1 MRNKM
6 RVIVSSTVDKALD
19 LLNQFSQAHA
29 QIGLSELA
37 RLAALDKAT
46 VHRMLTV
53 LAKHGFVEQDEQ
65 TKLYRLGAGLL
76 RLARSRE
83 ASFPI
88 SSVIDAELQALV
100 QQTGETAHAS
110 LIAGGSL
117 ATVGIVHGTKAI
129 RVTLEADQSLPF
141 HATASGIACLAFLPG
156 DKMNTIMKRKLAS
169 FTSAT
174 PTSPDEIL
182 AAVSAARN
190 KGFALSDQSYEAD
203 VFGIA
208 APLFSASGYA
218 CGAVAVAT
226 PAHRMTREVKQRTIA
241 AVMDAAV
248 LMTRRMGAEPPRSF
262 VNLLL
267 KTAA

>member
-1 MRNKM
+1 M
-6 RVIVSSTVDKALD
+6 IVSSTVDKALE
-19 LLNQFSQAHA
+19 LLNQFTQSRA

-37 RLAALDKAT
+37 RLAELDKAT

-88 SSVIDAELQALV
+88 STVIDAELQTLM

-110 LIAGGSL
+110 LLAGGSL
-117 ATVGIVHGTKAI
+117 ATVGIVHGNKTI

-141 HATASGIACLAFLPG
+141 HATASGIACLAFLPN
-156 DKMNTIMKRKLAS
+156 DKQNSILKRKLAG
-169 FTSAT
+169 FTPNT
-174 PTSPDEIL
+174 PTSPQEVQMAISVVR
-182 AAVSAARN
+182 A
-190 KGFALSDQSYEAD
+190 KGFAVSDQSYETD
-203 VFGIA
+203 VYGIA
-208 APLFSASGYA
+208 APLFSASGFA

-226 PAHRMTREVKQRTIA
+226 PAHRMSREVKVRTIA

-248 LMTRRMGAEPPRSF
+248 LITRRMGAEPPRSF
-262 VNLLL
+262 LNLLL
-267 KTAA
+267 KVAA

>member
-1 MRNKM
+1 M
-6 RVIVSSTVDKALD
+6 ILSSTVDKALE
-19 LLNQFSQAHA
+19 LLNQFTQCRS

-88 SSVIDAELQALV
+88 SSVIDAELQILM
-100 QQTGETAHAS
+100 QHTGETAHAS

-117 ATVGIVHGTKAI
+117 ATVGIVHGTKTI
-129 RVTLEADQSLPF
+129 RVTLDADQSLPF
-141 HATASGIACLAFLPG
+141 HATASGIACLAFLPT
-156 DKMNTIMKRKLAS
+156 DKQNSILKRKLVG
-169 FTSAT
+169 FTANT
-174 PTSPDEIL
+174 PTSPQDVQSEIAL
-182 AAVSAARN
+182 VRAQ
-190 KGFALSDQSYEAD
+190 GFAVSDQSYERD
-203 VFGIA
+203 VYGIA
-208 APLFSASGYA
+208 APLFSASGFA

-226 PAHRMTREVKQRTIA
+226 PAHRVSREIKAHTIS

-248 LMTRRMGAEPPRSF
+248 LITRRMGAEPP
-262 VNLLL
+262 
-267 KTAA
+267 KTFMSLFLGNAA

>member
-1 MRNKM
+1 
-6 RVIVSSTVDKALD
+6 VSSTVDKALE
-19 LLNQFSQAHA
+19 LLNQFTQARA

-53 LAKHGFVEQDEQ
+53 LAKHGFVEQEEQ
-65 TKLYRLGAGLL
+65 SKQYRLGAGLL

-88 SSVIDAELQALV
+88 SSVVEVELQALM
-100 QQTGETAHAS
+100 QHTGETAHAS

-117 ATVGIVHGTKAI
+117 ATVGIVHANKAI
-129 RVTLEADQSLPF
+129 RVTLDADQSLPF

-156 DKMNTIMKRKLAS
+156 EKLNAILKRKLAGY
-169 FTSAT
+169 TEAT
-174 PTSPDEIL
+174 PTSPQDVL
-182 AAVSAARN
+182 AAVSAARA
-190 KGFALSDQSYEAD
+190 KGFAASDQSFETD
-203 VFGIA
+203 VYGIA
-208 APLFSASGYA
+208 APLFSASGFA

-226 PAHRMTREVKQRTIA
+226 PAHRMSREVKARTIS

-248 LMTRRMGAEPPRSF
+248 LITRRMGAEPPRSF

-267 KTAA
+267 KIAA

>member
-1 MRNKM
+1 M
-6 RVIVSSTVDKALD
+6 VVSSTVDKALE
-19 LLNQFSQAHA
+19 LLNQFTQARA

-53 LAKHGFVEQDEQ
+53 LAKHGFVEQEEE

-88 SSVIDAELQALV
+88 SSVIEAELQTLM

-117 ATVGIVHGTKAI
+117 ATVGIVHGNKTI

-141 HATASGIACLAFLPG
+141 HATASGIACLAFLPN
-156 DKMNTIMKRKLAS
+156 DKLNVILKRRFAG
-169 FTSAT
+169 FTTTT
-174 PTSPDEIL
+174 PTSPQDVL
-182 AAVSAARN
+182 AAVTTTRA
-190 KGFALSDQSYEAD
+190 KGFAVSDQSFETD
-203 VFGIA
+203 VYGIA
-208 APLFSASGYA
+208 APLFSASGFA

-226 PAHRMTREVKQRTIA
+226 PAHRMSREVKARTIA
-241 AVMDAAV
+241 SVMDAAV
-248 LMTRRMGAEPPRSF
+248 HITRRMGAEPPRSF
-262 VNLLL
+262 MSLLP
-267 KTAA
+267 KMAA